1 MNKEKKTYKFKLV
14 GGNVKAHSRG
24 IGINRIDIPLYT
36 KCGCYSCHKTSPDI
50 TKMYYDSSKV
60 PSLETIISIPTEDYP
75 VTQEERDKLGLG
87 PKYLSYYCEN
97 CVEELS

>member
-1 MNKEKKTYKFKLV
+1 MKTYKFKLV
-14 GGNVKAHSRG
+14 GGNSSNIV
-24 IGINRIDIPLYT
+24 
-36 KCGCYSCHKTSPDI
+36 KCGCINCKRVFPNI

-87 PKYLSYYCEN
+87 PKYLLYYCEN
-97 CVEELS
+97 CVEELSDGNL